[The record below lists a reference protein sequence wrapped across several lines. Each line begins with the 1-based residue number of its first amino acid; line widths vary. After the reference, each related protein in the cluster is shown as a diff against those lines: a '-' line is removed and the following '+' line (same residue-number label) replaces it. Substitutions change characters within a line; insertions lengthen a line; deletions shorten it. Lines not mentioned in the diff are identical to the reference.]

1 MKLIP
6 TAPKVGAKQSEESK
20 KNHDNSNRDRSRD
33 KNNLEGEMEN
43 HKNDT
48 KRKRDVSDI
57 NDNTKDFLLD
67 WKITL
72 KRKRSIDQKN
82 YSSKRLLVNRHLFKN
97 HTKRTIAS
105 DSTSREMSKE
115 KSAQDEQNMLVVNI
129 LYHMLY

>member
-1 MKLIP
+1 MKSIP
-6 TAPKVGAKQSEESK
+6 TARKIGVKQSEESK
-20 KNHDNSNRDRSRD
+20 KNHDNSNRDLSRD
-33 KNNLEGEMEN
+33 KNNFEGEMEDN
-43 HKNDT
+43 KNET
-48 KRKRDVSDI
+48 KRKRDVL
-57 NDNTKDFLLD
+57 NTKDFSLD

-129 LYHMLY
+129 LYHILY